1 MSRARTQARGGR
13 SAAACY
19 DPPVKPRQVLATATT
34 PEGGLLELVRDAV
47 GWNID
52 CDKRVLMT
60 SQTHGSERAM
70 ARVACH
76 HVSSQA
82 SPRVLIGGLGLGY
95 TLRAALDR
103 LPEQAS
109 VVCVEL
115 MEAIVE
121 WHAGPLGPLA
131 EHPTADPRVEVVVA
145 DVVEHL
151 QRETGDFDAIL
162 LDVDNGPIPMTVYSN
177 GWLYTAEGLARLR
190 GLLRPGG
197 VLVVWSAGDDE
208 RFARRMRTAGLE
220 TEVSRVQART
230 GRRKRRGGGHAHVL
244 FVGRRAP

>member
-1 MSRARTQARGGR
+1 
-13 SAAACY
+13 
-19 DPPVKPRQVLATATT
+19 
-34 PEGGLLELVRDAV
+34 
-47 GWNID
+47 
-52 CDKRVLMT
+52 
-60 SQTHGSERAM
+60 M

-197 VLVVWSAGDDE
+197 VLTPDQVAGMLSELQENGELPALLRRYRLTLAGKVVAD
-208 RFARRMRTAGLE
+208 
-220 TEVSRVQART
+220 
-230 GRRKRRGGGHAHVL
+230 
-244 FVGRRAP
+244 